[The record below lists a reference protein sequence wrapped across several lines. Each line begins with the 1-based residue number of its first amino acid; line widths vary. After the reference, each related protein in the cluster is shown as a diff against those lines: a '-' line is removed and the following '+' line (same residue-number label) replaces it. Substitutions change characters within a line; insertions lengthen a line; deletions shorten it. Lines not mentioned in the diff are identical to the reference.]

1 MASLTPRLGLND
13 GTSIPQLGLGTWP
26 LADADVATTIEVA
39 LGLGYRHVDTAAKY
53 GNETGVGAGIA
64 AGLAAHSLTRA
75 DVFVTTKLDGGYQG
89 NDRAIAGL
97 EASLG
102 RLDLDFVDLLLIHWP
117 LPARDEYVSTWRT
130 FIELRDRGLA
140 RSIGVSNFTGAHLE
154 RLILETGVVPAVN
167 QIEINPIVVRVAQ
180 REANARHGIQSVSYS
195 PLALGGALLTD
206 DRITTIAVEH
216 DRTPA
221 QIVLRWH
228 VQQGLV
234 AIPKSRDAARL
245 AENISVFDFEL
256 SAADLA
262 TIGEFAEGPD
272 AGVDSDTS
280 GH

>member
-1 MASLTPRLGLND
+1 MASFAPLLPLND
-13 GTSIPQLGLGTWP
+13 GTSIPQIGLGTWP
-26 LADADVATTIEVA
+26 LDDTEVAVTIEVA
-39 LGLGYRHVDTAAKY
+39 LGVGYRHIDTAAKY
-53 GNETGVGAGIA
+53 GNEIGVGTGIS
-64 AGLAAHSLTRA
+64 AGLVSHSLTRE

-89 NDRAIAGL
+89 NDLAIAGL
-97 EASLG
+97 EASLD
-102 RLDLDFVDLLLIHWP
+102 RLSLDYVDLLLIHWP

-154 RLILETGVVPAVN
+154 RLIAETCVVPAVN
-167 QIEINPIVVRVAQ
+167 QIEINPLVVRLAQ
-180 REANARHGIQSVSYS
+180 REANARLGIQTVSYS
-195 PLALGGALLTD
+195 PLALGGSLLAD
-206 DRITTIAVEH
+206 ARITAIAAEH

-245 AENISVFDFEL
+245 ASNLSGFDFEL
-256 SAADLA
+256 SAANLA
-262 TIGEFAEGPD
+262 TMAEFAQGPD
-272 AGVDSDTS
+272 AGVDSDIL